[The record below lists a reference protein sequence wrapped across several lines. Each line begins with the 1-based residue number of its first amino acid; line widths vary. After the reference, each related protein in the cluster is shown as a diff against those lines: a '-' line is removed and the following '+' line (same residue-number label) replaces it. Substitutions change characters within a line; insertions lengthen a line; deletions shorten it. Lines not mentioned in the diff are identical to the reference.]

1 MEGASDEQCY
11 LFRRARRP
19 RALDKGLRF
28 APETGEVE
36 RKSLGYEP
44 DELASWIKPLPQPTK
59 CFYESGVT
67 GFHLCRELRAM
78 GVSRVALLTQSDR
91 LPTPQAQ
98 PASNL
103 RVDRPR
109 LLLSPTT
116 FCLNPAVYI
125 RSFNQ
130 MINMQAS
137 QDSMTQAAN

>member
-78 GVSRVALLTQSDR
+78 GVGRVGPLNPVRQ
-91 LPTPQAQ
+91 
-98 PASNL
+98 ASNVASPA
-103 RVDRPR
+103 REQPPR
-109 LLLSPTT
+109 RSSPTSVKPDHLLLESRRIHTLIQPDDQ
-116 FCLNPAVYI
+116 Y
-125 RSFNQ
+125 
-130 MINMQAS
+130 AS
-137 QDSMTQAAN
+137 IVRQHDPSR